1 MLKLI
6 KENIRE
12 ALKSVRG
19 QLLRTILTVMIIA
32 IGIVALVGILTSIDA
47 ISGSISSNFSSMGSN
62 SFSIKNYGYSGNFSK
77 GGRKRKYF
85 SRISY
90 QEAIDFKERYE
101 FPAVVSVSTRA
112 SSLATLKYQSEKTN
126 PNIFVFG
133 TDDNYFE
140 TSGYEMERGRNF
152 SESEIR
158 YGSHVVIIG
167 NEIEKKL
174 FLNNENPID
183 KLISIGP
190 GRYRIIGTLKSKG
203 SSMGFSG
210 DKNAFI
216 PIINARQYF
225 SQSNPTF
232 TISVKANTQNEVD
245 PAIGEAWGTFRII
258 RGDNVKQEASF
269 EISKSDSFANL
280 FLENMAFVRIAAIAI
295 AIITLLGSAIG
306 LMNMMLVSVT
316 ERTREI
322 GIRKAIGA
330 SAATIRY
337 QFLIE
342 AIVICQLG
350 GFFGIILGIIFGNIV
365 GSFVG
370 GAFIVPW
377 AWMILGVFL
386 CLIVGLLSSIYPAYK
401 ASKLDPIESLRYE

>member
-1 MLKLI
+1 VLKLI

-386 CLIVGLLSSIYPAYK
+386 CLIVGLLSGIYPAYK

>member
-1 MLKLI
+1 MVSSI
-6 KENIRE
+6 RENIRE
-12 ALKSVRG
+12 ALKSVRS
-19 QLLRTILTVMIIA
+19 QLLRTILTVLIIA
-32 IGIVALVGILTSIDA
+32 IGIIALVGILTSIDA

-62 SFSIKNYGYSGNFSK
+62 SFTIRNFGFSGGLQK
-77 GGRKRKYF
+77 GGRKRKYYE
-85 SRISY
+85 RISY
-90 QEAIDFKERYE
+90 DEAVEFKNRYE
-101 FPAVVSVSTRA
+101 FPATVSMSTRA

-133 TDDNYFE
+133 VDDNYFE
-140 TSGYEMERGRNF
+140 TSGYEIERGRNF
-152 SESEIR
+152 SETEIR
-158 YGSHVVIIG
+158 YGSHVIIIG
-167 NEIEKKL
+167 KDIQKKL
-174 FLNNENPID
+174 FPNKENPID
-183 KLISIGP
+183 KLISVGP
-190 GRYRIIGTLKSKG
+190 GKYRIIGVLESKG

-225 SQSNPTF
+225 SQANPTF
-232 TISVKANTQNEVD
+232 TINVKANTQGELDRAV
-245 PAIGEAWGTFRII
+245 GEAMGIFRII
-258 RGDNVKQEASF
+258 RKDKIKKEASF
-269 EISKSDSFANL
+269 EVSKSDSFANL

-330 SAATIRY
+330 SSSTIRM

-342 AIVICQLG
+342 AIVICQFG
-350 GFFGIILGIIFGNIV
+350 GILGIILGIIFGNAV
-365 GSFVG
+365 GSVVG
-370 GAFIVPW
+370 GEFIIPW

-386 CLIVGLLSSIYPAYK
+386 CLVVGLLSGIYPAYK

>member
-1 MLKLI
+1 VLKLI

-167 NEIEKKL
+167 NEI
-174 FLNNENPID
+174 
-183 KLISIGP
+183 
-190 GRYRIIGTLKSKG
+190 
-203 SSMGFSG
+203 
-210 DKNAFI
+210 
-216 PIINARQYF
+216 
-225 SQSNPTF
+225 
-232 TISVKANTQNEVD
+232 
-245 PAIGEAWGTFRII
+245 
-258 RGDNVKQEASF
+258 
-269 EISKSDSFANL
+269 
-280 FLENMAFVRIAAIAI
+280 
-295 AIITLLGSAIG
+295 
-306 LMNMMLVSVT
+306 
-316 ERTREI
+316 
-322 GIRKAIGA
+322 
-330 SAATIRY
+330 
-337 QFLIE
+337 
-342 AIVICQLG
+342 
-350 GFFGIILGIIFGNIV
+350 
-365 GSFVG
+365 
-370 GAFIVPW
+370 
-377 AWMILGVFL
+377 
-386 CLIVGLLSSIYPAYK
+386 
-401 ASKLDPIESLRYE
+401 

>member
-1 MLKLI
+1 MVSSI
-6 KENIRE
+6 RENIRE
-12 ALKSVRG
+12 ALKSVRS
-19 QLLRTILTVMIIA
+19 QLLRTILTVLIIA
-32 IGIVALVGILTSIDA
+32 IGIIALVGILTSIDA

-62 SFSIKNYGYSGNFSK
+62 SFTIRNFGFSGGLQK
-77 GGRKRKYF
+77 GGRKRKYYE
-85 SRISY
+85 RISY
-90 QEAIDFKERYE
+90 DEAVEFKTRYE
-101 FPAVVSVSTRA
+101 FPATVSMSTRA

-133 TDDNYFE
+133 VDDNYFE
-140 TSGYEMERGRNF
+140 TSGYEIERGRNF
-152 SESEIR
+152 SETEIR

-167 NEIEKKL
+167 KDIQKKL
-174 FLNNENPID
+174 FPNKENPID
-183 KLISIGP
+183 KLISVGP
-190 GRYRIIGTLKSKG
+190 GKYRIIGVLESKG

-225 SQSNPTF
+225 SQANPTF
-232 TISVKANTQNEVD
+232 TINVKANTQGELDRAV
-245 PAIGEAWGTFRII
+245 GEAMGIFRII
-258 RGDNVKQEASF
+258 RKDKIKKEASF
-269 EISKSDSFANL
+269 EVSKSDSFANL

-330 SAATIRY
+330 SSSTIRM

-342 AIVICQLG
+342 AIVICQFG
-350 GFFGIILGIIFGNIV
+350 GILGIILGIIFGNAV
-365 GSFVG
+365 GSVVG
-370 GAFIVPW
+370 GEFIIPW

-386 CLIVGLLSSIYPAYK
+386 CLVVGLLSGIYPAYK

>member
-1 MLKLI
+1 
-6 KENIRE
+6 
-12 ALKSVRG
+12 VRG

-386 CLIVGLLSSIYPAYK
+386 CLIVGLLSGIYPAYK

>member
-1 MLKLI
+1 MLSLI
-6 KENIRE
+6 RENIRE
-12 ALKSVRG
+12 ALKSVRD
-19 QLLRTILTVMIIA
+19 QLLRTLLTVMIIA

-47 ISGSISSNFSSMGSN
+47 ISGSIASNFSSMGSN
-62 SFSIKNYGYSGNFSK
+62 SFSIKNYGFSGGFQK
-77 GGRKRKYF
+77 GGRKRKYYP
-85 SRISY
+85 RISY
-90 QEAIDFKERYE
+90 QEAIDFKNNYQ
-101 FPAVVSVSTRA
+101 FPATVSVSTRA
-112 SSLATLKYQSEKTN
+112 SSLATLKYRSEKTN

-133 TDDNYFE
+133 TDENYFE
-140 TSGYEMERGRNF
+140 TSGYEIEKGRNF
-152 SESEIR
+152 SESDIR

-167 NEIEKKL
+167 KEIEAKL
-174 FLNNENPID
+174 FPDKENPID

-190 GRYRIIGTLKSKG
+190 GKYRVIGVLKSKG
-203 SSMGFSG
+203 SSMGFGG

-225 SQSNPTF
+225 SRANPTF
-232 TISVKANTQNEVD
+232 TISVKSRTQNELD
-245 PAIGEAWGTFRII
+245 PAIGEAAGAFRVI
-258 RGDNVKQEASF
+258 RKDKAKEESSF

-322 GIRKAIGA
+322 GVRKAIGA
-330 SAATIRY
+330 SSATIRT

-350 GFFGIILGIIFGNIV
+350 GVLGIVLGIVFGNIV

-370 GAFIVPW
+370 GGFIIPW
-377 AWMILGVFL
+377 AWMTLGIVL
-386 CLIVGLLSSIYPAYK
+386 CFFVGLLSGIYPAYK
-401 ASKLDPIESLRYE
+401 ASNLDPIESLRYE

>member
-1 MLKLI
+1 MLSLI
-6 KENIRE
+6 RENIRE

-47 ISGSISSNFSSMGSN
+47 ISGSIASNFSSMGSN
-62 SFSIKNYGYSGNFSK
+62 SFSIKNYGFSGGFQK
-77 GGRKRKYF
+77 GGRKRKYYP
-85 SRISY
+85 RISY
-90 QEAIDFKERYE
+90 QEAIDFKNNYQ
-101 FPAVVSVSTRA
+101 FPATVSVSTRA
-112 SSLATLKYQSEKTN
+112 SSLATLKYRSEKTN

-133 TDDNYFE
+133 TDENYFE
-140 TSGYEMERGRNF
+140 TSGYEIEKGRNF
-152 SESEIR
+152 SESDIR

-167 NEIEKKL
+167 KEIKAKL
-174 FLNNENPID
+174 FPDKENPID

-190 GRYRIIGTLKSKG
+190 GKYRVIGVLKSKG
-203 SSMGFSG
+203 SSMGFGG

-225 SQSNPTF
+225 SRANPTF
-232 TISVKANTQNEVD
+232 TISVKSRTQNELD
-245 PAIGEAWGTFRII
+245 PAIGEATGAFRVI
-258 RGDNVKQEASF
+258 RKDKAKEESSF

-322 GIRKAIGA
+322 GVRKAIGA
-330 SAATIRY
+330 SSATIRT

-350 GFFGIILGIIFGNIV
+350 GFLGIILGIVFGNIV

-370 GAFIVPW
+370 GGFIIPW
-377 AWMILGVFL
+377 AWMTLGIVL
-386 CLIVGLLSSIYPAYK
+386 CFFVGLLSGIYPAYK
-401 ASKLDPIESLRYE
+401 ASNLDPIESLRYE

>member
-158 YGSHVVIIG
+158 YGSHVEIIG

-386 CLIVGLLSSIYPAYK
+386 CLIVGLLSGIYPAYK

>member
-1 MLKLI
+1 
-6 KENIRE
+6 
-12 ALKSVRG
+12 
-19 QLLRTILTVMIIA
+19 
-32 IGIVALVGILTSIDA
+32 
-47 ISGSISSNFSSMGSN
+47 
-62 SFSIKNYGYSGNFSK
+62 
-77 GGRKRKYF
+77 
-85 SRISY
+85 
-90 QEAIDFKERYE
+90 
-101 FPAVVSVSTRA
+101 
-112 SSLATLKYQSEKTN
+112 
-126 PNIFVFG
+126 
-133 TDDNYFE
+133 
-140 TSGYEMERGRNF
+140 
-152 SESEIR
+152 
-158 YGSHVVIIG
+158 
-167 NEIEKKL
+167 
-174 FLNNENPID
+174 
-183 KLISIGP
+183 
-190 GRYRIIGTLKSKG
+190 
-203 SSMGFSG
+203 MGFSG
-210 DKNAFI
+210 YKNAFI

-245 PAIGEAWGTFRII
+245 HAIGEAWGTFRII

-386 CLIVGLLSSIYPAYK
+386 CLIVGLLSGIYPAYK

>member
-1 MLKLI
+1 MGSSI
-6 KENIRE
+6 RENIRE
-12 ALKSVRG
+12 ALKSVRS
-19 QLLRTILTVMIIA
+19 QLLRTILTVLIIA
-32 IGIVALVGILTSIDA
+32 IGIIALVGILTSIDA

-62 SFSIKNYGYSGNFSK
+62 SFTIRNFGFSGGLQK
-77 GGRKRKYF
+77 GGRKRKYYD
-85 SRISY
+85 RISY
-90 QEAIDFKERYE
+90 DEAVEFKKRYE
-101 FPAVVSVSTRA
+101 FPATVSMSTRA

-133 TDDNYFE
+133 VDNNYFE
-140 TSGYEMERGRNF
+140 TSGYEIERGRNF
-152 SESEIR
+152 SETEIR

-167 NEIEKKL
+167 KDIQKKL
-174 FLNNENPID
+174 FPNKENPID
-183 KLISIGP
+183 KLISVGP
-190 GRYRIIGTLKSKG
+190 GKYRIIGVLKSKG

-225 SQSNPTF
+225 SQANPTF
-232 TISVKANTQNEVD
+232 IINVKANTQGELDRAV
-245 PAIGEAWGTFRII
+245 GEAMGIFRII
-258 RGDNVKQEASF
+258 RKDKIKKEASF
-269 EISKSDSFANL
+269 EVSKSDSFANL

-322 GIRKAIGA
+322 GVRKAIGA
-330 SAATIRY
+330 SSSTIRM

-342 AIVICQLG
+342 AIVICQFG
-350 GFFGIILGIIFGNIV
+350 GILGIILGIIFGNIV

-370 GAFIVPW
+370 GEFIIPW

-386 CLIVGLLSSIYPAYK
+386 CLVVGLLSGIYPAYK

>member
-1 MLKLI
+1 
-6 KENIRE
+6 
-12 ALKSVRG
+12 
-19 QLLRTILTVMIIA
+19 
-32 IGIVALVGILTSIDA
+32 
-47 ISGSISSNFSSMGSN
+47 
-62 SFSIKNYGYSGNFSK
+62 
-77 GGRKRKYF
+77 
-85 SRISY
+85 
-90 QEAIDFKERYE
+90 
-101 FPAVVSVSTRA
+101 
-112 SSLATLKYQSEKTN
+112 
-126 PNIFVFG
+126 
-133 TDDNYFE
+133 
-140 TSGYEMERGRNF
+140 NF

-174 FLNNENPID
+174 FPNKENPID

-190 GRYRIIGTLKSKG
+190 GRYRIIGTLKTKG

-232 TISVKANTQNEVD
+232 SISVKANTQNELD
-245 PAIGEAWGTFRII
+245 PAIGEAWGIFRVI
-258 RGDNVKQEASF
+258 RGDKAKQEASF

-350 GFFGIILGIIFGNIV
+350 GFLGIILGIIFGNIV

-370 GAFIVPW
+370 GAFIIPW

-386 CLIVGLLSSIYPAYK
+386 CLIVGLLSGIYPAYK

>member
-1 MLKLI
+1 MVSSI
-6 KENIRE
+6 RENIRE
-12 ALKSVRG
+12 ALKSVRS
-19 QLLRTILTVMIIA
+19 QLLRTILTVLIIA
-32 IGIVALVGILTSIDA
+32 IGIIALVGILTSIDA

-62 SFSIKNYGYSGNFSK
+62 SFTIRNFGFSGGLQK
-77 GGRKRKYF
+77 GGRKRKYYE
-85 SRISY
+85 RISY
-90 QEAIDFKERYE
+90 DEAVEFKNRYE
-101 FPAVVSVSTRA
+101 FPATVSMSTRA

-126 PNIFVFG
+126 PNIFIFG
-133 TDDNYFE
+133 VDDNYFE
-140 TSGYEMERGRNF
+140 TSGYEIERGRNF
-152 SESEIR
+152 SETEIR

-167 NEIEKKL
+167 KDIQKKL
-174 FLNNENPID
+174 FPNKENPID
-183 KLISIGP
+183 KLISVGP
-190 GRYRIIGTLKSKG
+190 GKYRIIGVLESKG

-210 DKNAFI
+210 DKNSFI

-225 SQSNPTF
+225 SQANPTF
-232 TISVKANTQNEVD
+232 TINVKANTQGELDRAV
-245 PAIGEAWGTFRII
+245 GEAMGIFRII
-258 RGDNVKQEASF
+258 RKDKIKKEASF
-269 EISKSDSFANL
+269 EVSKSDSFANL

-330 SAATIRY
+330 SSSTIRM

-342 AIVICQLG
+342 AIVICQFG
-350 GFFGIILGIIFGNIV
+350 GILGIILGIIFGNAV
-365 GSFVG
+365 GSVVG
-370 GAFIVPW
+370 GEFIIPW

-386 CLIVGLLSSIYPAYK
+386 CLVVGLLSGIYPAYK

>member
-1 MLKLI
+1 MVSSI
-6 KENIRE
+6 RENIRE
-12 ALKSVRG
+12 ALKSVRS
-19 QLLRTILTVMIIA
+19 QLLRTILTVLIIA
-32 IGIVALVGILTSIDA
+32 IGIIALVGILTSIDA

-62 SFSIKNYGYSGNFSK
+62 SFTIRNFGFSGGLQK
-77 GGRKRKYF
+77 GGRKRKYYE
-85 SRISY
+85 RISY
-90 QEAIDFKERYE
+90 DEAVEFKNRYE
-101 FPAVVSVSTRA
+101 FPATVSMSTRA

-126 PNIFVFG
+126 PNIFIFG
-133 TDDNYFE
+133 VDDNYFE
-140 TSGYEMERGRNF
+140 TSGYEIERGRNF
-152 SESEIR
+152 SETEIR

-167 NEIEKKL
+167 KDIQKKL
-174 FLNNENPID
+174 FPNKENPID
-183 KLISIGP
+183 KLISVGP
-190 GRYRIIGTLKSKG
+190 GKYRIIGVLESKG

-225 SQSNPTF
+225 SQANPTF
-232 TISVKANTQNEVD
+232 TINVKANTQGELDRAV
-245 PAIGEAWGTFRII
+245 GEAMGIFRII
-258 RGDNVKQEASF
+258 RKDKIKKEASF
-269 EISKSDSFANL
+269 EVSKSDSFANL

-330 SAATIRY
+330 SSSTIRM

-342 AIVICQLG
+342 AIVICQFG
-350 GFFGIILGIIFGNIV
+350 GILGIILGIIFGNAV
-365 GSFVG
+365 GSVVG
-370 GAFIVPW
+370 GEFIIPW

-386 CLIVGLLSSIYPAYK
+386 CLVVGLLSGIYPAYK

>member
-1 MLKLI
+1 MVSSI
-6 KENIRE
+6 RENIRE
-12 ALKSVRG
+12 ALKSVRS
-19 QLLRTILTVMIIA
+19 QLLRTILTVLIIA
-32 IGIVALVGILTSIDA
+32 IGIIALVGILTSIDA

-62 SFSIKNYGYSGNFSK
+62 SFTIRNFGFSGGLQK
-77 GGRKRKYF
+77 GGRKRKYYD
-85 SRISY
+85 RISY
-90 QEAIDFKERYE
+90 DEAVEFKKRYE
-101 FPAVVSVSTRA
+101 FPATVSMSTRA

-133 TDDNYFE
+133 VDNNYFE
-140 TSGYEMERGRNF
+140 TSGYEIERGRNF
-152 SESEIR
+152 SETEIR

-167 NEIEKKL
+167 KDIQKKL
-174 FLNNENPID
+174 FPNKENPID
-183 KLISIGP
+183 KLISVGP
-190 GRYRIIGTLKSKG
+190 GKYRIIGVLKSKG

-225 SQSNPTF
+225 SQANPTF
-232 TISVKANTQNEVD
+232 TINVKANTQGELDRAV
-245 PAIGEAWGTFRII
+245 GEAMGIFRII
-258 RGDNVKQEASF
+258 RKDKIKKEASF
-269 EISKSDSFANL
+269 EVSKSDSFANL

-322 GIRKAIGA
+322 GVRKAIGA
-330 SAATIRY
+330 SSSTIRM

-342 AIVICQLG
+342 AIVICQFG
-350 GFFGIILGIIFGNIV
+350 GILGIILGIIFGNIV

-370 GAFIVPW
+370 GEFIIPW

-386 CLIVGLLSSIYPAYK
+386 CLVVGLLSGIYPAYK

>member
-1 MLKLI
+1 MVSSI
-6 KENIRE
+6 RENIRE
-12 ALKSVRG
+12 ALKSVRS
-19 QLLRTILTVMIIA
+19 QLLRTILTVLIIA
-32 IGIVALVGILTSIDA
+32 IGIIALVGILTSIDA

-62 SFSIKNYGYSGNFSK
+62 SFTIRNFGFSGGLQK
-77 GGRKRKYF
+77 DGRKRKYYD
-85 SRISY
+85 RISY
-90 QEAIDFKERYE
+90 DEAVEFKKRYE
-101 FPAVVSVSTRA
+101 FPATVSMSTRA

-133 TDDNYFE
+133 VDNNYFE
-140 TSGYEMERGRNF
+140 TSGYEIERGRNF
-152 SESEIR
+152 SETEIR

-167 NEIEKKL
+167 KDIQKKL
-174 FLNNENPID
+174 FPNKENPID
-183 KLISIGP
+183 KLISVGP
-190 GRYRIIGTLKSKG
+190 GKYRIIGVLKSKG

-225 SQSNPTF
+225 SQANPTF
-232 TISVKANTQNEVD
+232 TINVKANTQGELDRAV
-245 PAIGEAWGTFRII
+245 GEAMGIFRII
-258 RGDNVKQEASF
+258 RKDKIKKEASF
-269 EISKSDSFANL
+269 EVSKSDSFANL

-322 GIRKAIGA
+322 GVRKAIGA
-330 SAATIRY
+330 SSSTIRM

-342 AIVICQLG
+342 AIVICQFG
-350 GFFGIILGIIFGNIV
+350 GILGIILGIIFGNIV

-370 GAFIVPW
+370 GEFIIPW

-386 CLIVGLLSSIYPAYK
+386 CLVVGLLSGIYPAYK

>member
-1 MLKLI
+1 MGSSI
-6 KENIRE
+6 RENIRE
-12 ALKSVRG
+12 ALKSVRS
-19 QLLRTILTVMIIA
+19 QLLRTILTVLIIA
-32 IGIVALVGILTSIDA
+32 IGIIALVGILTSIDA

-62 SFSIKNYGYSGNFSK
+62 SFTIRNFGFSGGLQK
-77 GGRKRKYF
+77 GGRKRKYYD
-85 SRISY
+85 RISY
-90 QEAIDFKERYE
+90 DEAVEFKKRYE
-101 FPAVVSVSTRA
+101 FPATVSMSTRA
-112 SSLATLKYQSEKTN
+112 SSLATIKYQSKKTN

-133 TDDNYFE
+133 VDDNYFE
-140 TSGYEMERGRNF
+140 TSGYEIERGRNF
-152 SESEIR
+152 SETEIR

-167 NEIEKKL
+167 KDIQKKL
-174 FLNNENPID
+174 FPNKENPID
-183 KLISIGP
+183 KLISVGP
-190 GRYRIIGTLKSKG
+190 GKYRIIGVLKSKG

-225 SQSNPTF
+225 SQANPTF
-232 TISVKANTQNEVD
+232 IINVKANTQGELDRAV
-245 PAIGEAWGTFRII
+245 GEAMGIFRII
-258 RGDNVKQEASF
+258 RKDKIKKEASF
-269 EISKSDSFANL
+269 EVSKSDSFANL

-322 GIRKAIGA
+322 GVRKAIGA
-330 SAATIRY
+330 SSSTIRM

-342 AIVICQLG
+342 AIVICQFG
-350 GFFGIILGIIFGNIV
+350 GILGIILGIIFGNIV

-370 GAFIVPW
+370 GEFIIPW

-386 CLIVGLLSSIYPAYK
+386 CLVVGLLSGIYPAYK

>member
-386 CLIVGLLSSIYPAYK
+386 CLIVGLLSGIYPAYK

>member
-32 IGIVALVGILTSIDA
+32 IGIIALVGILTSIDA

-62 SFSIKNYGYSGNFSK
+62 SFSIKNYGFSGDFSK

-90 QEAIDFKERYE
+90 QEAIDFKERYK
-101 FPAVVSVSTRA
+101 FPATVSVSTRA

-133 TDDNYFE
+133 TDENYFE

-174 FLNNENPID
+174 FPNKENPID

-190 GRYRIIGTLKSKG
+190 GRYRIIGTLKTKG

-232 TISVKANTQNEVD
+232 SISVKANTQNELD
-245 PAIGEAWGTFRII
+245 PAIGEAWGIFRVI
-258 RGDNVKQEASF
+258 RGDKAKQEASF

-350 GFFGIILGIIFGNIV
+350 GFLGILLGIIFGNIV

-370 GAFIVPW
+370 GAFIIPW

-386 CLIVGLLSSIYPAYK
+386 CLIVGLLSGIYPAYK

>member
-1 MLKLI
+1 MVNSI
-6 KENIRE
+6 RENIRE
-12 ALKSVRG
+12 ALKSVRS
-19 QLLRTILTVMIIA
+19 QLLRTILTVLIIA
-32 IGIVALVGILTSIDA
+32 IGIIALVGILTSIDA

-62 SFSIKNYGYSGNFSK
+62 SFTIRNFGFSGGLQK
-77 GGRKRKYF
+77 GGRKRKYYE
-85 SRISY
+85 RISY
-90 QEAIDFKERYE
+90 DEAVEFKNRYE
-101 FPAVVSVSTRA
+101 FPATVSMSTRA

-133 TDDNYFE
+133 VDDNYFE
-140 TSGYEMERGRNF
+140 TSGYEIERGRNF
-152 SESEIR
+152 SETEIR

-167 NEIEKKL
+167 KDIQKKL
-174 FLNNENPID
+174 FPNKENPID
-183 KLISIGP
+183 KLISVGP
-190 GRYRIIGTLKSKG
+190 GKYRIIGVLESKG

-225 SQSNPTF
+225 SQANPTF
-232 TISVKANTQNEVD
+232 TINVKANTQGELDRAV
-245 PAIGEAWGTFRII
+245 GEAMGIFRII
-258 RGDNVKQEASF
+258 RKDKIKKEASF
-269 EISKSDSFANL
+269 EVSKSDSFANL

-330 SAATIRY
+330 SSSTIRM

-342 AIVICQLG
+342 AIVICQFG
-350 GFFGIILGIIFGNIV
+350 GILGIILGIIFGNAV
-365 GSFVG
+365 GSVVG
-370 GAFIVPW
+370 GEFIIPW

-386 CLIVGLLSSIYPAYK
+386 CLVVGLLSGIYPAYK

>member
-1 MLKLI
+1 MVNLI

-12 ALKSVRG
+12 AVKSVRS
-19 QLLRTILTVMIIA
+19 QLLRTILTVLIIA

-62 SFSIKNYGYSGNFSK
+62 SFTIRNFGFSGGFQK
-77 GGRKRKYF
+77 GGRKRKYYK
-85 SRISY
+85 RISY
-90 QEAIDFKERYE
+90 QEAIDFKERFD
-101 FPAVVSVSTRA
+101 FPATVSVSTRA
-112 SSLATLKYQSEKTN
+112 SSLATLKYKSEKTN
-126 PNIFVFG
+126 PNVFVFG
-133 TDDNYFE
+133 VDDNYFE
-140 TSGYEMERGRNF
+140 TSGYEIEKGRNF
-152 SESEIR
+152 SESDIR

-167 NEIEKKL
+167 KDIEKKL
-174 FLNNENPID
+174 FPNKENPID

-190 GRYRIIGTLKSKG
+190 GKYRIIGILESKG
-203 SSMGFSG
+203 SSMGFGG
-210 DKNAFI
+210 DKNSFI

-225 SQSNPTF
+225 STANPTF
-232 TISVKANTQNEVD
+232 TINVKASAQNELD
-245 PAIGEAWGTFRII
+245 PAIGEAMGIFRVI
-258 RGDNVKQEASF
+258 RKDKAKQESSF
-269 EISKSDSFANL
+269 EVSKSDSFANL

-322 GIRKAIGA
+322 GVRKAIGA
-330 SAATIRY
+330 SSATIRT

-350 GFFGIILGIIFGNIV
+350 GFLGIVLGIIFGNIV

-370 GAFIVPW
+370 GGFIIPW
-377 AWMILGVFL
+377 GWMILGVVL
-386 CLIVGLLSSIYPAYK
+386 CFFVGLLSGIYPAYK
-401 ASKLDPIESLRYE
+401 ASNLDPIESLRYE

>member
-1 MLKLI
+1 MVSSI
-6 KENIRE
+6 RENIRE
-12 ALKSVRG
+12 ALKSVRS
-19 QLLRTILTVMIIA
+19 QLLRTILTVLIIA
-32 IGIVALVGILTSIDA
+32 IGIIALVGILTSIDA

-62 SFSIKNYGYSGNFSK
+62 SFTIRNFGFSGGLQK
-77 GGRKRKYF
+77 GGRKRKYYE
-85 SRISY
+85 RISY
-90 QEAIDFKERYE
+90 DEAVEFKNRYE
-101 FPAVVSVSTRA
+101 FPATVSMSTRA

-133 TDDNYFE
+133 VDDNYFE
-140 TSGYEMERGRNF
+140 TSGYEIERGRNF
-152 SESEIR
+152 SETEIR

-167 NEIEKKL
+167 KDIQKKL
-174 FLNNENPID
+174 FPNKENPID
-183 KLISIGP
+183 KLISVGP
-190 GRYRIIGTLKSKG
+190 GKYRIIGVLESKG

-225 SQSNPTF
+225 SQANPTF
-232 TISVKANTQNEVD
+232 TINVKANTQGELDRAV
-245 PAIGEAWGTFRII
+245 GEAMGIFRII
-258 RGDNVKQEASF
+258 RKDKIKKEASF
-269 EISKSDSFANL
+269 EVSKSDSFANL

-330 SAATIRY
+330 SSSTIRM

-342 AIVICQLG
+342 AIVICQFG
-350 GFFGIILGIIFGNIV
+350 GILGIILGIIFGNAV
-365 GSFVG
+365 GSVVG
-370 GAFIVPW
+370 GEFIIPW

-386 CLIVGLLSSIYPAYK
+386 CLVVGLLSGIYPAYK

>member
-350 GFFGIILGIIFGNIV
+350 GFFGIILGIILRNIV

-386 CLIVGLLSSIYPAYK
+386 CLIVGLLSGIYPAYK

>member
-1 MLKLI
+1 M
-6 KENIRE
+6 
-12 ALKSVRG
+12 
-19 QLLRTILTVMIIA
+19 
-32 IGIVALVGILTSIDA
+32 
-47 ISGSISSNFSSMGSN
+47 SSNFSSMGSN
-62 SFSIKNYGYSGNFSK
+62 SFTIRNFGFSGGLQK
-77 GGRKRKYF
+77 GGRKRKYYE
-85 SRISY
+85 RISY
-90 QEAIDFKERYE
+90 DEAVEFKTRYE
-101 FPAVVSVSTRA
+101 FPATVSMSTRA

-133 TDDNYFE
+133 VDDNYFE
-140 TSGYEMERGRNF
+140 TSGYEIERGRNF
-152 SESEIR
+152 SETEIR

-167 NEIEKKL
+167 KDIQKKL
-174 FLNNENPID
+174 FPNKENPID
-183 KLISIGP
+183 KLISVGP
-190 GRYRIIGTLKSKG
+190 GKYRIIGVLESKG

-225 SQSNPTF
+225 SQANPTF
-232 TISVKANTQNEVD
+232 TINVKANTQGELDRAV
-245 PAIGEAWGTFRII
+245 GEAMGIFRII
-258 RGDNVKQEASF
+258 RKDKIKKEASF
-269 EISKSDSFANL
+269 EVSKSDSFANL

-330 SAATIRY
+330 SSSTIRM

-342 AIVICQLG
+342 AIVICQFG
-350 GFFGIILGIIFGNIV
+350 GILGIILGIIFGNAV
-365 GSFVG
+365 GSVVG
-370 GAFIVPW
+370 GEFIIPW

-386 CLIVGLLSSIYPAYK
+386 CLVVGLLSGIYPAYK